1 MIFVLDAGN
10 THTVLGVFEEG
21 TLRNEWRIRTD
32 RRKTEDELGV
42 LVKSLFDLKGISFS
56 DINGLIISSVV
67 PPLIEILEKMS
78 MDYFVLNP
86 FIIERKEVD
95 PHFDLIYSSR
105 RNVGADNIDI

>member
-67 PPLIEILEKMS
+67 PPLIEILENMT
-78 MDYFVLNP
+78 MEY
-86 FIIERKEVD
+86 
-95 PHFDLIYSSR
+95 FDLKQLIIRWKVVDCHLTINYLYLR
-105 RNVGADNIDI
+105 